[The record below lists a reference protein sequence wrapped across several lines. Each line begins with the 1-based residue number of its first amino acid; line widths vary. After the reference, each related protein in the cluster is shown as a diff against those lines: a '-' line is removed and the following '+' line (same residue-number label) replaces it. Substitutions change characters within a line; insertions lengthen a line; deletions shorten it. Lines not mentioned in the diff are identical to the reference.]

1 MQKCLILFLLFCA
14 PFTQGDQVSV
24 DFQILPNSGQNVTID
39 DKTLSNYIQQSGSV
53 IQFSSFSQT
62 VETQLSALQ
71 CPTGTYS
78 STTASGGQTC
88 QKCPAGTASPYLG
101 ASNAASCAPCS
112 TGSFSLEQASVCT
125 DCTLNTFS
133 VTPSAPSISYC
144 MKCPSNTTSPVHSS
158 AVEMCVCNPG
168 FFVSDNVML
177 TLPYD
182 AVPISMPLTGIVNTN
197 VPHVSC

>member
-1 MQKCLILFLLFCA
+1 MQKCLIFFLLFCA
-14 PFTQGDQVSV
+14 PLTEGDQVSV
-24 DFQILPNSGQNVTID
+24 DFQILPNNGQNVTID
-39 DKTLSNYIQQSGSV
+39 DKTLSNYNQQSGSV

-78 STTASGGQTC
+78 SITPSGGQTC
-88 QKCPAGTASPYLG
+88 QKCPAGTASPLLG
-101 ASNAASCAPCS
+101 ASNVASCAPCS

-125 DCTLNTFS
+125 DCTVNTFS
-133 VTPSAPSISYC
+133 VTPSAPSVSYC
-144 MKCPSNTTSPVHSS
+144 MKCPTNTTSPTHSS

-168 FFVSDNVML
+168 FFLSDNVML
-177 TLPYD
+177 AIPYD
-182 AVPISMPLTGIVNTN
+182 SVPISMPLTGIVNTN